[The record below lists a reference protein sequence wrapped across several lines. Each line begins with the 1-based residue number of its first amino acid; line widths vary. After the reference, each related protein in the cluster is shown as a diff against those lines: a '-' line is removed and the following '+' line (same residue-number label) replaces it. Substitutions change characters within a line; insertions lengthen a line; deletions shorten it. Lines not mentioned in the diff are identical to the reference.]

1 MQVHGKT
8 TDDATRCVHYH
19 SQQDIVAI
27 KFKCCGRFYPCF
39 QCHAECETHPAQR
52 WPETEWSE
60 KAILCGECRTEM
72 TITDY
77 RQSTHCANC
86 GAEFNEGCRLH
97 AHLYFHESEQVTTI
111 KSPQN

>member
-39 QCHAECETHPAQR
+39 QCHAECETHPAR
-52 WPETEWSE
+52 
-60 KAILCGECRTEM
+60 
-72 TITDY
+72 
-77 RQSTHCANC
+77 ST
-86 GAEFNEGCRLH
+86 GAASLLG
-97 AHLYFHESEQVTTI
+97 
-111 KSPQN
+111 